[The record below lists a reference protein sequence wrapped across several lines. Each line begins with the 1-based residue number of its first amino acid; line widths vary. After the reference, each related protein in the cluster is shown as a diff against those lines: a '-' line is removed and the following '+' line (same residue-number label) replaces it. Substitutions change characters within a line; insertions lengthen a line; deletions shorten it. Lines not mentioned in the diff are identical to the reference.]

1 MNKILKKASILFLI
15 SFSLFSCGN
24 NDQKKLKD
32 VEKHSGINYLSSA
45 NIVFS
50 YTNITGFEDRAG
62 PVYYVLDFSNSNKKE
77 QFINQYFFDKRDK
90 SGEFEAA
97 INKFVQE
104 ELGGVYYTFDKQYQ
118 LDLEAPYSYYYEENL
133 FLIYYQETSIVYF
146 LYHLWIP

>member
-1 MNKILKKASILFLI
+1 MKQTLKSSILFLI

-24 NDQKKLKD
+24 NDQRILKD
-32 VEKHSGINYLSSA
+32 VEKHSGMKYLSSA
-45 NIVFS
+45 KIVFS

-62 PVYYVLDFSNSNKKE
+62 PVYYVLDFSNSNKKD
-77 QFINQYFFDKRDK
+77 QFINLYFLNKREK
-90 SGEFEAA
+90 SGEFETAL
-97 INKFVQE
+97 NKFVQE

-133 FLIYYQETSIVYF
+133 FLIYYQETSITYF

>member
-1 MNKILKKASILFLI
+1 MKQSLKKASILFLI

-24 NDQKKLKD
+24 NDQKILKD

-45 NIVFS
+45 KIVFS

-62 PVYYVLDFSNSNKKE
+62 PVYYVLDFSNSNKKD
-77 QFINQYFFDKRDK
+77 QFINQYFLNKRER
-90 SGEFEAA
+90 SGEFETAL
-97 INKFVQE
+97 NKFVQE
-104 ELGGVYYTFDKQYQ
+104 ELGGVCYSFDKQYQ

-133 FLIYYQETSIVYF
+133 FLIYYQETSITCF